1 MQEMAFA
8 SVGVGDQRAA
18 KHEKRENYRDFY
30 VLGKI
35 ISPDFR
41 KYQNFENL
49 TFQLFSLTHSEST
62 PVFGSTASSKLT
74 P

>member
-8 SVGVGDQRAA
+8 SVGFGGQRAA
-18 KHEKRENYRDFY
+18 KHEKPENSRDFY

-41 KYQNFENL
+41 KYQDFENL
-49 TFQLFSLTHSEST
+49 RYLLF
-62 PVFGSTASSKLT
+62 
-74 P
+74 